1 MAVPPSRLVTAR
13 SVSRFL
19 AAGSAFT
26 FCGGWIIGGAGAKTA
41 GAVADSGAGHASGD
55 PPACVT
61 PAEGVSCG
69 LDTPPILA
77 TGLGRISPAGVMQ
90 GATVQRREM
99 APASDGEQGGGRRE
113 QGQGGGRR
121 EQGGGRR
128 EEGGGRREE
137 GGGSREQG
145 AGSRDRR
152 REQGGGGSGALAHA
166 VAEHRLHGLVLG
178 LRDPQGVRRL
188 HCDLPPD
195 VVTPER
201 LRRRQPGR
209 GIAVTLLQVRPAVR
223 RE

>member
-61 PAEGVSCG
+61 PAEGVSCR

-99 APASDGEQGGGRRE
+99 GPASDGA
-113 QGQGGGRR
+113 
-121 EQGGGRR
+121 
-128 EEGGGRREE
+128 EGGGR
-137 GGGSREQG
+137 REQG

-166 VAEHRLHGLVLG
+166 VAEHPLHGLVLG

-188 HCDLPPD
+188 HRDLPPD